1 MAVFEVQI
9 EALTGLTI
17 TSSSSPTQAELT
29 QFLRDG
35 VIDVTTRWLTIKPQD
50 RELFVRESSTTAS
63 NGLDIGGASIIS
75 VLREAGAD
83 GDTDGS
89 TAWRTCRKI
98 PASMQSRVVD
108 ADSLHFASKYNPVYA
123 IDSNGVINVYPIP
136 DGTDDGFRVYY
147 VNNDPKGDGTSDDLA
162 YGHTTIGYF
171 PKDKVHLVVI
181 YAAIKALQNAL
192 PTSLTTFSLT
202 AATPT
207 AIVSAPSIAGGSVG
221 DIDVA
226 SLPTA
231 PSYVPPSV
239 QSDSGGIELTQIVSL
254 DAENTI
260 DDFDGNAVE
269 FDQWWS
275 TVTHLIEDEE
285 DAELAGITLQKI
297 QAYVGAY
304 SAQMQNNLN
313 TFNEANAV
321 YQAGVQRN
329 IEQARIDM
337 QDAQKTAD
345 LALQGAIADYQN
357 ELQRVATDAQKY
369 QALVTAEVQQF
380 QQILAQTS
388 EQYQWYNL
396 KIRDLKEEYNNAF
409 MIAAPKQQTQE

>member
-1 MAVFEVQI
+1 MATFEVQI

-136 DGTDDGFRVYY
+136 DGTDDGFRAYY

-181 YAAIKALQNAL
+181 YAAIKALQNVL
-192 PTSLTTFSLT
+192 PTSITTFSLT

-226 SLPTA
+226 SLPSA

-304 SAQMQNNLN
+304 STQMQNNLN

-369 QALVTAEVQQF
+369 QALVTAEVQEF